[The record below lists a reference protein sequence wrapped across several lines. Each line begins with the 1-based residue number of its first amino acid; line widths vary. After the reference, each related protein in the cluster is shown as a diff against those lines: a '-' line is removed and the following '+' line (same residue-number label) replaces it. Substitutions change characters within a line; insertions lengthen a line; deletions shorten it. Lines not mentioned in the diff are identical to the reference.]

1 MKKISILFIT
11 ILFTTS
17 ISYAQILPKEY
28 IKELEYIDNNLSI
41 LIYNIIQNDYEDIAS
56 IDKDITFIES
66 LLDSLNSSID
76 ASYKAVKNKDLKSQD
91 YILSVDNISNFYE
104 QSILNI
110 RLYFNNKDKYSFFN
124 IINNYSNGN
133 ALLLQ
138 LKDKSSKAR

>member
-41 LIYNIIQNDYEDIAS
+41 LIYNIIQNDYEGIAS

-76 ASYKAVKNKDLKSQD
+76 ASYKAVKNKNLKSQD